1 VDLPRRLPHTAL
13 MDFVIVGAGALGSIL
28 GAKLLVAGHAVTLL
42 ARGARA
48 EAVRRDGLRIHGIE
62 DHQRHCAVV
71 IDPSQVISTDV
82 LIMAVKTLTHAPA
95 AQSLAH
101 LDVDSVF
108 SVANGV
114 VKNQQLIDVF
124 GSERVV
130 GCMANFSGELE
141 ADGRVQFTHNN
152 CIRLGELNAPS
163 SGRCDALVAA
173 LNGAGVN
180 AEAVADIRSVEWS
193 KFVGWCPFMGL
204 SVLSGAVSE
213 KFLSDPDHA
222 QVLVRAVREMCQLAD
237 ALGIPIDGESPLPIR
252 RLITG
257 SVAAGVAEVQQVG
270 ARLLEHSP
278 DHRMSALQDLL
289 RGTPLEV
296 EDTLG
301 HAVRLADELGVSMPV
316 MGTLYGLVAGV
327 DRQRRPRSL

>member
-1 VDLPRRLPHTAL
+1 

-28 GAKLLVAGHAVTLL
+28 SAKLLAAGHTVTLL

-48 EAVRRDGLRIHGIE
+48 EAVRRDGLRIYGIE
-62 DHQRHCAVV
+62 DHQRQCSVV
-71 IDPSQVISTDV
+71 VDPDQVRGADV
-82 LIMAVKTLTHAPA
+82 LIMAVKTMTHAQA

-101 LDVDSVF
+101 LEVDSVF

-124 GSERVV
+124 GNDRVV
-130 GCMANFSGELE
+130 GCMANFSGELQ
-141 ADGRVQFTHNN
+141 ADGRVVFTRNN
-152 CIRLGELNAPS
+152 CIHLGELNAAS
-163 SGRCDALVAA
+163 SGRCDALVTA

-204 SVLSGAVSE
+204 SVLSRAVSG
-213 KFLSDPDHA
+213 KFLSDPGHA
-222 QVLVRAVREMCQLAD
+222 EVLVQAVREMCQLAN
-237 ALGIPIDGESPLPIR
+237 ALGIPIEGDSVLPVS

-257 SVAAGVAEVQQVG
+257 SVADGVAEVQQVG
-270 ARLLEHSP
+270 ARMLAHSP
-278 DHRMSALQDLL
+278 DHRMSALQDVL

-301 HAVRLADELGVSMPV
+301 YAVRLAAERGVSMPV

-327 DRQRRPRSL
+327 DRQSRP